1 MDNGKGNGRR
11 RSRTPPRPINL
22 ALQGGGSHGA
32 FTWGVLD
39 CLLEDGRFAIEGVSG
54 TSAGAMNAVCLAD
67 GMTANGPEGARQKL
81 HDFWRAVGRNWRWN
95 PVQRTP
101 WDVFMGNWSLDH
113 SPAFLFWDTLSRFF
127 SPYDVNPLNAN
138 PLLDT
143 IRAEID
149 FERIHRCDQIKVF
162 VSATNVWNG
171 KVRVFEETD
180 VTAEAVMASACLP
193 QLFQA
198 VEIDGVPH
206 WDGGFMGNPSLF
218 PFFEKTRSEDIVL
231 VQINSVERTETPRT
245 ARDILDR
252 VDEITFNASL
262 LKEFRAIEFV
272 SRLID
277 EGKLQHGQYKQIRM
291 HRIAADEALQPLS
304 ASSKSNTEWQFLKHL
319 RDIGRAAAFDWLDMQ
334 SDKVGVEPGIDLEKE
349 IAYRL
354 VSPRDHPPATPRV
367 RDMLAKMRDAVD
379 WRAQEKP
386 GADD

>member
-1 MDNGKGNGRR
+1 MKGA
-11 RSRTPPRPINL
+11 RPINL

-39 CLLEDGRFAIEGVSG
+39 CLLEDGRFVIEGVSG

-67 GMTANGPEGARQKL
+67 GMTADGPDGARKKL
-81 HDFWRAVGRNWRWN
+81 HDFWRAIGRNWRWN

-101 WDVFMGNWSLDH
+101 WDAFMGNWSLDR
-113 SPAFLFWDTLSRFF
+113 SPGFLFWDTISRFF

-149 FERIHRCDQIKVF
+149 FERVHHCEKIKVF

-171 KVRVFEETD
+171 KVKVFEETD

-193 QLFQA
+193 DMFQA
-198 VEIDGVPH
+198 VEIDGVPY

-231 VQINSVERTETPRT
+231 VQINPVERTETPRT
-245 ARDILDR
+245 ARDILNR
-252 VDEITFNASL
+252 IDEITFNASL
-262 LKEFRAIEFV
+262 LREFRAIEFV

-277 EGKLQHGQYKQIRM
+277 EGKLQRGDYKQIRM
-291 HRIAADEALQPLS
+291 HRIAADEALKPLS

-319 RDIGRAAAFDWLDMQ
+319 RDIGRAAALDWLDLH
-334 SDKVGVEPGIDLEKE
+334 SDKVGVEPGIDLQDET
-349 IAYRL
+349 AYRL
-354 VSPRDHPPATPRV
+354 VSPRDHPPTTPRV
-367 RDMLAKMRDAVD
+367 RDMLAKMRHAVG
-379 WRAQEKP
+379 WRGQEKSD
-386 GADD
+386 GTG